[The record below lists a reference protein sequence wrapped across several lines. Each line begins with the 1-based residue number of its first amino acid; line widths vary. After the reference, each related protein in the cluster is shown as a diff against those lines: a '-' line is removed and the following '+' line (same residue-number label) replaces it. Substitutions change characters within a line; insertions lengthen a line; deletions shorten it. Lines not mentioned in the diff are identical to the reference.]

1 MRSGAMAWPR
11 SRRASDTFFGPENAY
26 RGRPMLIWGVD
37 LPNSTGEA
45 ELTAKDVAKLDLAR
59 EARTGIP
66 EVVLAEGKRD
76 EDLVTVV
83 REFAAQKGRVLV
95 SRLTADR
102 VPLLAGL
109 PVAYDARARMAI
121 VGDGERPRSGGRVL
135 VLAAGTAD
143 IQVAEEARI
152 VAEELGCET
161 RHHYDVG
168 VAGIHRLYPALDD
181 APWADAVVVV
191 AGREGALAPVVSG
204 LVDRPVIG
212 VPVSVGYG
220 MGGRGE
226 AALMSMLQSCS
237 PLTVVNIDAGFVGG
251 ACAAQIANRV
261 ASARRTSTGE
271 SKPLGT
277 EVPLSGARRE

>member
-1 MRSGAMAWPR
+1 MK
-11 SRRASDTFFGPENAY
+11 
-26 RGRPMLIWGVD
+26 VD
-37 LPNSTGEA
+37 DIA
-45 ELTAKDVAKLDLAR
+45 QLDLAR

-66 EVVLAEGKRD
+66 EVVLAEGKHDR
-76 EDLVTVV
+76 DLVAVV
-83 REFAAQKGRVLV
+83 KAFAAKKGRVLV
-95 SRLTADR
+95 SRLAPER

-109 PVAYDARARMAI
+109 PVAYHEKAHLAI
-121 VGDGERPRSGGRVL
+121 VGHEPAPRTGGRVL

-143 IQVAEEARI
+143 VAVAEEARI

-168 VAGIHRLYPALDD
+168 VAGIHRLFPALDD
-181 APWADAVVVV
+181 VPWADAVIVC
-191 AGREGALAPVVSG
+191 AGREGALAPVVAG

-237 PLTVVNIDAGFVGG
+237 PLTVVNIDAGLVGG

-261 ASARRTSTGE
+261 ASARNSTGE
-271 SKPLGT
+271 SEPLGH
-277 EVPLSGARRE
+277 EVPVSGARRE

>member
-1 MRSGAMAWPR
+1 MK
-11 SRRASDTFFGPENAY
+11 
-26 RGRPMLIWGVD
+26 
-37 LPNSTGEA
+37 TG
-45 ELTAKDVAKLDLAR
+45 DVAILDLAR

-76 EDLVTVV
+76 EDLVAVV
-83 REFAAQKGRVLV
+83 RAFAAHKPRVLV
-95 SRLTADR
+95 SRLAPER
-102 VPLLAGL
+102 VPLLVGL
-109 PVAYDARARMAI
+109 PVAYHARARLAV
-121 VGDGERPRSGGRVL
+121 VGEGRRPKTGGRVL

-143 IQVAEEARI
+143 VEVAEEARV

-181 APWADAVVVV
+181 ASWADAIVVV
-191 AGREGALAPVVSG
+191 AGREGALAPVVAG

-220 MGGRGE
+220 AGGRGE
-226 AALMSMLQSCS
+226 AALLSMLQSCS

-251 ACAAQIANRV
+251 ACAAQIADRV
-261 ASARRTSTGE
+261 AGARSSAGE
-271 SKPLGT
+271 SQPRGT
-277 EVPLSGARRE
+277 EVPAGSEGVR